1 MDKIEVKK
9 EVKKKRGRKPKN
21 IINNNK
27 VDINK
32 EKKIDDNLIVRIKLN
47 EEDELIN
54 ILPGYSN
61 NNNINNYTENKK
73 YNCWNCCHPVNKLVS
88 IPLKYENKK
97 YYIYGDFCSLGC
109 TMRYIVDNYKNKE
122 LWEKYEL
129 FNLYYRKIY
138 GRDIK
143 INIPPNRLSLE
154 FFGGNLKIE
163 EYRNEKYYN
172 EMNNPIIIPVQ
183 NQSIK
188 KRNNQNFNNKG
199 DLKLYRKSSKENKTI
214 INNMNIK

>member
-1 MDKIEVKK
+1 MDKK
-9 EVKKKRGRKPKN
+9 EIKKKRGRKPKN

-27 VDINK
+27 VDVNK
-32 EKKIDDNLIVRIKLN
+32 ESKIDNNLIVRIKLN
-47 EEDELIN
+47 QEDELIN
-54 ILPGYSN
+54 ILPGYTNNSN
-61 NNNINNYTENKK
+61 ENYSENKK
-73 YNCWNCCHPVNKLVS
+73 YNCWNCCHSINKLFS
-88 IPLKYENKK
+88 IPLKYENNKF
-97 YYIYGDFCSLGC
+97 YIYGDFCCLGC
-109 TMRYIVDNYKNKE
+109 ALRYIIDNYKNKE

-138 GRDIK
+138 GENIE

-172 EMNNPIIIPVQ
+172 EMNNPIIIPIQ

-188 KRNNQNFNNKG
+188 RKSNHNFNNKG
-199 DLKLYRKSSKENKTI
+199 DLKLYRKSTKQNKTI
-214 INNMNIK
+214 INNMNI